1 MYTANI
7 TVKLI
12 VKLCKY
18 PVVYLDGKT
27 RVENNKSKLKKKQRD
42 STGAS
47 PILSWPGS
55 SSFLPVPLTEISIKG
70 MALLWCF
77 RLH

>member
-18 PVVYLDGKT
+18 SVVYLDGKT
-27 RVENNKSKLKKKQRD
+27 RVENNKSKLKK
-42 STGAS
+42 T
-47 PILSWPGS
+47 
-55 SSFLPVPLTEISIKG
+55 VTLT
-70 MALLWCF
+70 L
-77 RLH
+77 

>member
-7 TVKLI
+7 PLKII

-27 RVENNKSKLKKKQRD
+27 RIENNNSKFKK
-42 STGAS
+42 
-47 PILSWPGS
+47 
-55 SSFLPVPLTEISIKG
+55 
-70 MALLWCF
+70 MATRTCGGLGGGGV
-77 RLH
+77 RYIDV